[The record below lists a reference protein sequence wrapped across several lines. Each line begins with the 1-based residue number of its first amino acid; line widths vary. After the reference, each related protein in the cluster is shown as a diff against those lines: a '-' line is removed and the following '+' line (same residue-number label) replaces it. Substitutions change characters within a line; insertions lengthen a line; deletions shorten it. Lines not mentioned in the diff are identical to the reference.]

1 MNEKFAHTPGPWS
14 FDTSD
19 RTILGEDKSLAITT
33 VDCFD
38 RGGNKG
44 FFFGQE
50 SEANARLI
58 AAAPELLADLQ
69 EAAST
74 LRRYEV
80 LHRAKGTEDST
91 EKAEVNAALAARF
104 ESIIAKALGKT
115 SEAA

>member
-19 RTILGEDKSLAITT
+19 RTILGEDRSLAITT

-58 AAAPELLADLQ
+58 AAAPTMLDALHAAEEALVNSRPVMEHYPEAVARHDQALLSVR
-69 EAAST
+69 AA
-74 LRRYEV
+74 
-80 LHRAKGTEDST
+80 
-91 EKAEVNAALAARF
+91 
-104 ESIIAKALGKT
+104 IAKALGKT